1 MEKVEVNSERWL
13 SLEDLNGEIW
23 KDTEYPFYQISNYGR
38 LKRLA
43 HMIIPRIHNKHSHP
57 HWIKDK
63 ICKVNISRN
72 YYNFRVSVNG
82 VLTSV
87 SIHRL
92 VAKAF
97 IPNPDNYEFV
107 NHRNENKL
115 DNRSVNLEW
124 CTAKYNS
131 NYASCQIRHANTV
144 RTNSRAKIINI
155 CQYNRKGELI
165 HIYLTRGELD
175 DAGFQYKTVMRTC
188 RGRQES
194 ASGYI
199 WRFKGDAFSPITHK
213 KFENTIDK
221 TVLCCSKDGTILK
234 EYTNIKEAVLELWPK
249 ENPTVLK
256 QKRNS
261 ISSCCRRTN
270 KRFRSFAGYLWYFK
284 EDMDKIE
291 KFVDYRERKVSQF
304 SKTGEYIT
312 SFDSIKEAAIA
323 LGDVKKKT
331 NIYMCCLGRRYKT
344 AYGYIWKYKEE

>member
-82 VLTSV
+82 VLISV

-97 IPNPDNYEFV
+97 IPNPNNYEFV

-291 KFVDYRERKVSQF
+291 KFVDYRERKISQF

-331 NIYMCCLGRRYKT
+331 YIYMCCLGRRYKT
-344 AYGYIWKYKEE
+344 AYGYIWKYKED

>member
-82 VLTSV
+82 VLISV

-97 IPNPDNYEFV
+97 IPNPNNYEFV

-291 KFVDYRERKVSQF
+291 KFVDYRERKISQF

-331 NIYMCCLGRRYKT
+331 YIYMCCLGRRYKT